1 MSTTDRL
8 TASLRK
14 IALRKVSRG
23 RRNRISNSIKAILLL
38 SLLSVGGCK
47 SRQITTATIQMDIES
62 RFWIRVLLLNNV
74 HSCTLTSGSPLDVG
88 KDGDTPQARTTEIR
102 IEKANVPINIKLLN
116 GRITISGQTFAD
128 NEVVIFPDDPYIFNL
143 NGSDYRGNLRLIVNP
158 DGKSFDAI
166 NLVPPEPYLAG
177 VVGAEMPAYWE
188 AEALKAQAI
197 AARTYCFYS
206 KKRFGVNRTWDVKQ
220 TEASQV
226 YRGINA
232 ESTRI
237 WKAVNETKGQV
248 LTCRQTDGTHEIFP
262 SYYSSTCGGHTE
274 NSRNVFGDSFETL
287 IGVPCPYCETVAKPK
302 FFFWPMIRFDKA
314 EVADKLVRKY
324 PTLKKLGNIESIS
337 PAGWSDYENI
347 TRLTKIRIVGSNG
360 KSDFL
365 KAEDFRL
372 TVDPTG
378 RKLKS
383 SICQIVDWDN
393 YWAFLSGRGWGHGV
407 GLCQYGTEGMAREG
421 KNAEQIL
428 AHYYPASRT
437 KSIY

>member
-1 MSTTDRL
+1 MPTTDRL

-23 RRNRISNSIKAILLL
+23 YCNRISNSIKAILLL

-102 IEKANVPINIKLLN
+102 IEKTDVPINIKLLN